1 MGAAMKKLRLDV
13 DALLSQILD
22 GKGFLHYGYWPDR
35 TADEISLTRLARAQ
49 QAYFDELA
57 GAIPDGTESVLDV
70 GSGTGSNAL
79 RLLQKGYAVELL
91 CPSAKLNEIARQ
103 KLPAGTVIH
112 ECLFE
117 DFATDRVYDMLLF
130 AESFHYLDAA
140 RALPQMAARARKSV
154 VIFDYF
160 PRQEGGARQGVSHR
174 QFTEMLS
181 AAGTFRIVSDRDV
194 TGCIAPTF
202 EVLDRIA
209 NDHVRPF
216 VAQAIAEF
224 KAEYRVWSF
233 LLGYPIRKLSAGVA
247 KSSNKHETFPE
258 KFEYR
263 MIVLARN

>member
-1 MGAAMKKLRLDV
+1 MAPMKELKLDI
-13 DALLSQILD
+13 DALLSQIID

-57 GAIPDGTESVLDV
+57 GSIPDGTKSVLDV

-79 RLLQKGYAVELL
+79 RLLQKGYDVELV
-91 CPSAKLNEIARQ
+91 CPSPKLNEIARP

-117 DFATDRVYDMLLF
+117 DLATDQLYDLLLF
-130 AESFHYLDAA
+130 AESFHYLDAT
-140 RALPQMAARARKSV
+140 RALAQVAKRARKHV
-154 VIFDYF
+154 LILDYF

-174 QFTEMLS
+174 QLAQML
-181 AAGTFRIVSDRDV
+181 ADAGEFRIVSDRDV
-194 TGCIAPTF
+194 TGNITPTF

-224 KAEYRVWSF
+224 KTEHPVWSF
-233 LLGYPIRKLSAGVA
+233 FLAFPIRKLGARLA
-247 KSSNKHETFPE
+247 KSSNKRETFPQ

-263 MIVLARN
+263 LIVLARN

>member
-1 MGAAMKKLRLDV
+1 MKELRLDI
-13 DALLSQILD
+13 DALLSQVID
-22 GKGFLHYGYWPDR
+22 GKGFLHYGYWPDQR
-35 TADEISLTRLARAQ
+35 ADEVSLSRLARAQ

-57 GAIPDGTESVLDV
+57 GAIPDGTKSVLDV

-79 RLLQKGYAVELL
+79 RLLQKGYAVELV
-91 CPSAKLNEIARQ
+91 CPSTKLNDIARQ
-103 KLPAGTVIH
+103 KLPTGTVIH

-117 DFATDRVYDMLLF
+117 DLATDKVYDLLLF
-130 AESFHYLDAA
+130 AESFHYVDAE
-140 RALPQMAARARKSV
+140 RALPKVAARARKHV

-160 PRQEGGARQGVSHR
+160 PRQEGGARQGISHR
-174 QFTEMLS
+174 QFREMVS
-181 AAGTFRIVSDRDV
+181 AAGAFSIVSDRDV

-224 KAEYRVWSF
+224 KTEHQVWSF
-233 LLGYPIRKLSAGVA
+233 FLSYPIRKLAARLG
-247 KSSNKHETFPE
+247 KTSNKHQTFPQ

-263 MIVLARN
+263 LIVLARS

>member
-1 MGAAMKKLRLDV
+1 MPLKELRLDI

-35 TADEISLTRLARAQ
+35 TADEISLIRLARAQ

-57 GAIPDGTESVLDV
+57 GAIPEGTTSILDV

-79 RLLQKGYAVELL
+79 RLLQKGYSVECL

-103 KLPAGTVIH
+103 KLPQGTVIH

-117 DFATDRVYDMLLF
+117 DFSTDAVYDVLLF
-130 AESFHYLDAA
+130 AESFHYLDAP
-140 RALPQMAARARKSV
+140 RALAQAAARARKHI

-160 PRQEGGARQGVSHR
+160 PRVDGGIRQGISHR
-174 QFTEMLS
+174 EFTRLVS
-181 AAGTFRIVSDRDV
+181 KFAAFRIVSDRDV
-194 TGCIAPTF
+194 TACIAPTF
-202 EVLDRIA
+202 EVLDRVA

-216 VAQAIAEF
+216 LGKAIAEF
-224 KAEYRVWSF
+224 RMEHRVWSF
-233 LLGYPIRKLSAGVA
+233 FLSYPLRKLARRLT
-247 KSSNKHETFPE
+247 KSSRKHETFPQ

-263 MIVLARN
+263 LIVLARS

>member
-1 MGAAMKKLRLDV
+1 MGAAMKELKLDI

-57 GAIPDGTESVLDV
+57 GAIPDGTKSILDV

-79 RLLQKGYAVELL
+79 RLLQKGYAVECV
-91 CPSAKLNEIARQ
+91 CPSAKLNDIARN
-103 KLPAGTVIH
+103 KLPPGTVIH

-117 DFATDRVYDMLLF
+117 DLATDKTYDLLLF

-140 RALPQMAARARKSV
+140 RALPQVAARASQHV

-160 PRQEGGARQGVSHR
+160 PRREGGARQGISHR
-174 QFTEMLS
+174 QFTEML
-181 AAGTFRIVSDRDV
+181 ATAGVFRIVSDRDV
-194 TGCIAPTF
+194 TGCIVPTF
-202 EVLDRIA
+202 EVLDKIA

-216 VAQAIAEF
+216 VAHAIAEF
-224 KAEYRVWSF
+224 KAQHRVWSF
-233 LLGYPIRKLSAGVA
+233 FLGYPIRKLAAGVA
-247 KSSNKHETFPE
+247 KSSKKHESFPQ

-263 MIVLARN
+263 LIVLARN